1 MRKFETLLL
10 LSPEL
15 SADARDGILNDLK
28 AIVERE
34 KGTMEDIDQWAC
46 VTSLIPSTR

>member
-28 AIVERE
+28 KVPWRISIS
-34 KGTMEDIDQWAC
+34 GAC